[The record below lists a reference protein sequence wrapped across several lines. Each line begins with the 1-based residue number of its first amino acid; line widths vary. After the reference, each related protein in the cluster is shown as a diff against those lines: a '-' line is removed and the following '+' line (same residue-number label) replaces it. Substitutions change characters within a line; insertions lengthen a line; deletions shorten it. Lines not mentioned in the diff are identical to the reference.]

1 MVHLNSEWCLLQMPL
16 GQIDSLRWRAHQPRY
31 RCLGENGHM
40 QEDDGWLASLDALRV
55 ECDGMARVIS
65 TLLQRDG
72 ISHTPMAG
80 RLAIEGV
87 GQIVPHCWIEL
98 KDGRRIDLRARM
110 WLGDDPR
117 VPHGIVPADALGVQ
131 YEGKPFQVV
140 GNPLVFW
147 ALTDTT
153 MDAFAPASFLA
164 ESLPVPLMAMG
175 WEASRPA
182 PDRHRPK
189 RFDDHRR
196 R

>member
-1 MVHLNSEWCLLQMPL
+1 MKEE
-16 GQIDSLRWRAHQPRY
+16 A
-31 RCLGENGHM
+31 
-40 QEDDGWLASLDALRV
+40 GWLASLDALRV

-65 TLLQRDG
+65 NLLQRDG
-72 ISHTPMAG
+72 IAHTPMAG

-117 VPHGIVPADALGVQ
+117 VPHGIVPTLALGMQ
-131 YEGKPFQVV
+131 YEGEPFKVV

-153 MDAFAPASFLA
+153 MDAFASASFLA
-164 ESLPVPLMAMG
+164 APVPAPQT
-175 WEASRPA
+175 ASADGAGRGSDQACARPA
-182 PDRHRPK
+182 STEAP
-189 RFDDHRR
+189 
-196 R
+196 